1 MAKRIADGNAFGTK
15 YEVFVRAGTVDST
28 DTRSETETTG
38 TISGGGGMTVGG
50 TGANAPVSGQIESK
64 TTRYQNIYLT
74 DEEGKEHAVELV
86 DFLVPCREGQ
96 KLSLIF
102 VKTGGKELGSYFHAY
117 NHNTS
122 KHYDHGAALRSEMFP
137 IRILIGAVAVVA
149 VITWRN
155 FSGSP
160 GNDGFEVVAGTFIVT
175 GLIGV
180 VFYGIAKIFAAVRGR
195 RLRANPA
202 FKQFLAALGR

>member
-1 MAKRIADGNAFGTK
+1 MARKIADGSAFGTK

-38 TISGGGGMTVGG
+38 SISGGGGMTVGG

-74 DEEGKEHAVELV
+74 DEDGREHPVELV

-96 KLSLIF
+96 KLSLMF

-137 IRILIGAVAVVA
+137 IRILIAAVLIVA
-149 VITWRN
+149 LVTWKSI
-155 FSGSP
+155 SGSP
-160 GNDGFEVVAGTFIVT
+160 GNDGFEVMAGTFIVT

-180 VFYGIAKIFAAVRGR
+180 VLYGIAKVIAGVRGA

-202 FKQFLAALGR
+202 FKQFLAELSR